1 VFRTVLSCVHFAIRG
16 LDEAEFKFAMGS
28 PHFTGGPGKSKR
40 LLLLGIPVA
49 ILLTAALAV
58 VFNARR
64 ALNHATQAA
73 AGEGQLAFTLRT
85 LDISSKLAQ
94 SLGAETIG
102 STPRYATGAF
112 FAGNLYL
119 GGPSGLVVLRADG
132 TSRLNLRSGF
142 ELPIAPINSIATG
155 RLRGSGGQQLLLA
168 TGGAG
173 LLLLEPGSGANP
185 TIRQLLPADAEARD
199 LTAILPLTTGDV
211 LIGTRHRGVF
221 IYNGATLV
229 PVRFTLPG
237 VNPASLQI
245 TALAAVDSASFLIG
259 TRNSG
264 VFYVHA
270 GTVDHASS
278 GSGMPDDQVESI
290 AVSSSRAFVGTPVG
304 TAEFD
309 LAAPSFRPMRIL
321 AQGIFSHAL
330 ALDEHQLTIG
340 TVDQGIQQ
348 VALEGGPSLR
358 RVSISAGPTTASLQ
372 RVDAFLPAPDALYAL
387 ADGTLLQRTG
397 ALWAH
402 ALPPAP
408 AGLADANISALAF
421 APDGT
426 LYIGFFDHGIDLL
439 SPEGAIRHLEDDH
452 LYCINRLVL
461 DPQRHTIDAA
471 TADGLVLF
479 DAQGK
484 PRQTL
489 THRDGLI
496 SDHVTDVAFT
506 RGGTALAT
514 PAGITFLGPAGAES
528 LYAFQGLVNNHVY
541 ALTASNGS
549 DELIAGTL
557 GGVSILRAH
566 AVERN
571 LTVANSDLKHNWIT
585 ALLSMPD
592 KTVLVGTYGAGVET
606 LSSQGRFTPIELPAG
621 MPRDLVVNPN
631 AIYATSLH
639 IYAGTL
645 ANGMLVYSISSGR
658 WSAVTTG
665 LPSLNVTAFAAR
677 AGEIYVG
684 TENGLVRMP
693 EANLP

>member
-1 VFRTVLSCVHFAIRG
+1 LA
-16 LDEAEFKFAMGS
+16 EAEFKLAMGS

-58 VFNARR
+58 VVSVRR
-64 ALNHATQAA
+64 ALNHATEAA

-85 LDISSKLAQ
+85 LDASSKLAQ
-94 SLGAETIG
+94 SLGSETIASAPG
-102 STPRYATGAF
+102 YTTGAF
-112 FAGNLYL
+112 FLGNLYL

-142 ELPIAPINSIATG
+142 EFPIAPINSIATG
-155 RLRGSGGQQLLLA
+155 RLRGSSGPQLLLA

-185 TIRQLLPADAEARD
+185 TIRQLLPADAEVRD
-199 LTAILPLTTGDV
+199 LTAILPLATGDV
-211 LIGTRHRGVF
+211 LLGTRSRGVF
-221 IYNGATLV
+221 IYNGGTIV
-229 PVRFTLPG
+229 PLRFSLPG

-245 TALAAVDSASFLIG
+245 TALAAGDSASFLIG

-270 GTVDHASS
+270 GTVDHAHSDS
-278 GSGMPDDQVESI
+278 GIPDEQVESI
-290 AVSSSRAFVGTPVG
+290 AVSSSHAYIGTPVG
-304 TAEFD
+304 TVEFD
-309 LAAPSFRPMRIL
+309 LVASFRPVRIL
-321 AQGIFSHAL
+321 AQGTFSHAL
-330 ALDEHQLTIG
+330 ALDEHRLIIG

-348 VALEGGPSLR
+348 VALEGVPSLH
-358 RVSISAGPTTASLQ
+358 RVSISAGPTTTSLQ
-372 RVDAFLPAPDALYAL
+372 RVDAFLTAPGALYAL
-387 ADGTLLQRTG
+387 ADGALLQRNG
-397 ALWAH
+397 AAWTH

-408 AGLADANISALAF
+408 ASLADANISALAF

-439 SPEGAIRHLEDDH
+439 SPEGTIRHLEDDH

-461 DPQRHTIDAA
+461 DPQRRTMDAA

-496 SDHVTDVAFT
+496 SDHVTDIAFT
-506 RGGTALAT
+506 RAGTALAT
-514 PAGITFLGPAGAES
+514 PAGITFLGPTGAES

-541 ALTASNGS
+541 ALTASSGS

-585 ALLSMPD
+585 ALLPMPD
-592 KTVLVGTYGAGVET
+592 NTVLVGTYGAGLET

-621 MPRDLVVNPN
+621 TPRDMVINPN
-631 AIYATSLH
+631 ALYATASH

-645 ANGMLVYSISSGR
+645 GNGMLVYSIASGR
-658 WSAVTTG
+658 WSAITTG

-677 AGEIYVG
+677 DGEIYVG
-684 TENGLVRMP
+684 TENGLVRIP
-693 EANLP
+693 EANLR